1 MCYVIIFLQMAK
13 HVGLIPSLDGGLY
26 QVSGDKVE
34 VNMIKSNSNQ
44 VLSSSTF
51 EVVIWQPESLNGHLK
66 EKFHCRKKRREK
78 SAVYNYILMS
88 TQP

>member
-1 MCYVIIFLQMAK
+1 MYFQTTRRQVYSNKVICQKNKMCYVIIFLQMAK

-51 EVVIWQPESLNGHLK
+51 EMVIW
-66 EKFHCRKKRREK
+66 
-78 SAVYNYILMS
+78 
-88 TQP
+88 

>member
-1 MCYVIIFLQMAK
+1 MAK

-26 QVSGDKVE
+26 QVRGDKVE

-51 EVVIWQPESLNGHLK
+51 EVVIWQPEILNGHLK

-78 SAVYNYILMS
+78 SAVYNYILLS

>member
-1 MCYVIIFLQMAK
+1 MAK

-51 EVVIWQPESLNGHLK
+51 EVVIWQPEILNGHLK

-78 SAVYNYILMS
+78 SAVYNYILLS

>member
-1 MCYVIIFLQMAK
+1 MAK

-51 EVVIWQPESLNGHLK
+51 EMVIW
-66 EKFHCRKKRREK
+66 
-78 SAVYNYILMS
+78 
-88 TQP
+88 

>member
-44 VLSSSTF
+44 VLSSCTF
-51 EVVIWQPESLNGHLK
+51 EVVIW
-66 EKFHCRKKRREK
+66 
-78 SAVYNYILMS
+78 
-88 TQP
+88 

>member
-1 MCYVIIFLQMAK
+1 MAK

-78 SAVYNYILMS
+78 SAVYNYILWS

>member
-1 MCYVIIFLQMAK
+1 MCYVIIFLQMA

-26 QVSGDKVE
+26 KVSEDKVE

-51 EVVIWQPESLNGHLK
+51 EVIIWQPESLNGHLK
-66 EKFHCRKKRREK
+66 EKFHCQKKRREK
-78 SAVYNYILMS
+78 SAIYDILLS
-88 TQP
+88 TQL

>member
-34 VNMIKSNSNQ
+34 VNMTKSNNNQ

-51 EVVIWQPESLNGHLK
+51 EVIIWQAESLNGHLK
-66 EKFHCRKKRREK
+66 EKSHCQKKRREK
-78 SAVYNYILMS
+78 STIYDILLS
-88 TQP
+88 IQL